1 MIRAIWR
8 AMRRALLRYQIWETE
23 HYIADCEA
31 NGISAGMMMSEF
43 RGQLCAMRV
52 ELALL
57 TPAAQARLAHGPAEA
72 PAPAEACTDIGADM
86 AASHW
91 SAELMA
97 GPGALHAA
105 AAVVLVVAA
114 AAVVVAA

>member
-57 TPAAQARLAHGPAEA
+57 TPAAPARLAHG
-72 PAPAEACTDIGADM
+72 PAEACTDIGADM